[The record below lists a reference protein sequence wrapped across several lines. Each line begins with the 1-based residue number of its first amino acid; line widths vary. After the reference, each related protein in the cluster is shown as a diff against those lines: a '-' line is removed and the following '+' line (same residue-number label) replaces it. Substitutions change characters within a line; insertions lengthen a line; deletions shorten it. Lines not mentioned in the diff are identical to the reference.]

1 MQILKYKYR
10 LYPNQVQLAKLNQV
24 AGNNRF
30 VWNHYLD
37 KEIQQYA
44 NNKTFIF
51 NKANSKDLTAFK
63 KTNEWLQ
70 LSPSTSLQQTLLHLE
85 RALKDSFP
93 NSTCRRGFPKF
104 KKKRQFDSSFSMTMT
119 TTDRN
124 CNFENNTFKIPN
136 IGWIKTKYHRALP
149 SDFKSCTV
157 KQKAGK
163 WFAVLTVKL
172 AKQPKRTTNRSIGI
186 DLNSKEFVLNDGTR
200 YVMPKIL
207 RENQAKIA
215 KLQRQLSKKTKSSQS
230 YFKAQKKLAKAFDTV
245 TNKRSDY
252 FHKLSKKLVDNFDI
266 ISLEDLNVAAMQQW
280 NGKMIQDNGF
290 GMIRQLIEYKAELY
304 GAEVVIIDRY
314 YPSSKTCSNCGCVQ
328 NIPLSV
334 RVYNCGNC
342 KTVIDRDLNA
352 AININRAGMAQI
364 HAGGKGTT
372 IQNQILIG
380 KLFAFDETGSPFLE
394 NA

>member
-10 LYPNQVQLAKLNQV
+10 LYPNQDQLAKLNQV

-63 KTNEWLQ
+63 KTNEWLK

-163 WFAVLTVKL
+163 WFVVLPVKL
-172 AKQPKRTTNRSIGI
+172 AKQPKRTPNRSIGI

-200 YVMPKIL
+200 YVIPKIL

-266 ISLEDLNVAAMQQW
+266 ISLEDLNVATMEW
-280 NGKMIQDNGF
+280 
-290 GMIRQLIEYKAELY
+290 
-304 GAEVVIIDRY
+304 
-314 YPSSKTCSNCGCVQ
+314 
-328 NIPLSV
+328 
-334 RVYNCGNC
+334 
-342 KTVIDRDLNA
+342 
-352 AININRAGMAQI
+352 
-364 HAGGKGTT
+364 
-372 IQNQILIG
+372 
-380 KLFAFDETGSPFLE
+380 
-394 NA
+394 

>member
-1 MQILKYKYR
+1 MK
-10 LYPNQVQLAKLNQV
+10 
-24 AGNNRF
+24 
-30 VWNHYLD
+30 
-37 KEIQQYA
+37 
-44 NNKTFIF
+44 
-51 NKANSKDLTAFK
+51 
-63 KTNEWLQ
+63 

-104 KKKRQFDSSFSMTMT
+104 KKKRHFDSSFSMTMT

-163 WFAVLTVKL
+163 WFVVLPVKL

-200 YVMPKIL
+200 YVIPKIL

-215 KLQRQLSKKTKSSQS
+215 KLQRQLSKKTKASQS

-245 TNKRSDY
+245 TNQRSDY

-266 ISLEDLNVAAMQQW
+266 ISLEDLNVASMQQW

-290 GMIRQLIEYKAELY
+290 GMLRQLIEYKAELY

-364 HAGGKGTT
+364 HAGGKVTT

-380 KLFAFDETGSPFLE
+380 KLFAFDETGSPVLE